1 MFWIFDILA
10 TVLATFPKIGH
21 FFSIF
26 WSLCSSPSLTGIPL
40 PKVTWWTGGAL
51 YDSSDEVTRNGV
63 IVNRMVYKDLQRQD
77 LGKKFLCQAANTNLT
92 IPVSREV
99 KITLNCKFNFCPPN
113 QGSLFEGEGS
123 VQLTSLY

>member
-1 MFWIFDILA
+1 MHLTYFWFA
-10 TVLATFPKIGH
+10 
-21 FFSIF
+21 
-26 WSLCSSPSLTGIPL
+26 GIPL

-51 YDSSDEVTRNGV
+51 YDSSDEVTRSGV

-99 KITLNCKFNFCPPN
+99 KVLLNCKFIFPYFLIKVFRIDVVFVNCFLLI
-113 QGSLFEGEGS
+113 SIYSKFH
-123 VQLTSLY
+123 